1 MCVNTG
7 GDPGRD
13 AYGLPPVDIEVP
25 DDARELE
32 RDVHAYH
39 RELRSQRRRLLAR
52 KLIGPLTRDGMVL
65 PLLAGCLA
73 LTLLAAT
80 LLTVFTVGQGTI
92 GGPLTRP
99 GGAGSAAP
107 GPVAGRPGTGT
118 VGSPAATVPATGEPG
133 GPLPDA
139 MVLVDGMP
147 EHLVDLTGPRQFAV
161 VLALIPP
168 GCRCVRDLQQLARQV
183 QGGAQIFL
191 VGIRGADVSRLTSRI
206 ALARTH
212 AVEDSGDM
220 LPVLYRASTTLT
232 AVLVRKDDS
241 VAGLVKDKHGF
252 RITAAV
258 RAMASAH
265 AGNAPSPGAT
275 VPAAQATAPSAQ
287 ATAPSAQTT
296 APTTAPAT
304 GATAAPAG

>member
-1 MCVNTG
+1 MNTG

-13 AYGLPPVDIEVP
+13 DYGLPPVDIEVP

-32 RDVHAYH
+32 RDMHAYH

-52 KLIGPLTRDGMVL
+52 KLAGPLTRDGMVL

-99 GGAGSAAP
+99 GSTRSGAARLATGRSGTGTSP
-107 GPVAGRPGTGT
+107 LPVAGRPGRL
-118 VGSPAATVPATGEPG
+118 
-133 GPLPDA
+133 LPDA
-139 MVLVDGMP
+139 MVLVDGQQ
-147 EHLVDLTGPRQFAV
+147 EHLIDLTGPDQFAV

-168 GCRCVRDLQQLARQV
+168 ACKCLRDLKQLARQV
-183 QGGAQIFL
+183 RGGGAQTFL
-191 VGIRGADVSRLTSRI
+191 VGIRGADVSQLTSQI

-220 LPVLYRASTTLT
+220 LPVLYRTSTTLT

-241 VAGLVKDKHGF
+241 VAGLVKDEHGF
-252 RITAAV
+252 RITAQV
-258 RAMASAH
+258 RAMASGH
-265 AGNAPSPGAT
+265 AATSPAPG
-275 VPAAQATAPSAQ
+275 AQATAAATLAPA
-287 ATAPSAQTT
+287 ATATGT
-296 APTTAPAT
+296 TTAPAT
-304 GATAAPAG
+304 PAG

>member
-1 MCVNTG
+1 MRVNTG

-13 AYGLPPVDIEVP
+13 DYGLPPVDIKVP
-25 DDARELE
+25 NDARELA
-32 RDVHAYH
+32 RDVQAYH

-52 KLIGPLTRDGMVL
+52 RLYGPLTRDGMVL

-80 LLTVFTVGQGTI
+80 LLTVFTVGRGTI

-99 GGAGSAAP
+99 GSP
-107 GPVAGRPGTGT
+107 P
-118 VGSPAATVPATGEPG
+118 PAAFRPATGRSGAPASPAPAPGEPG
-133 GPLPDA
+133 RPLPDA
-139 MVLVDGMP
+139 MVLVDGEP
-147 EHLVDLTGPRQFAV
+147 EHLVDLTGPNEFAV

-168 GCRCVRDLQQLARQV
+168 GCKCLRDLRQLARQA
-183 QGGAQIFL
+183 QGGGAQTFL
-191 VGIRGADVSRLTSRI
+191 VGIRGVDVTPLTSQV

-220 LPVLYRASTTLT
+220 LPPLYRDSTRLT

-241 VAGLVKDKHGF
+241 VAGVVQDQHGF
-252 RITAAV
+252 RITAEV

-265 AGNAPSPGAT
+265 AGESPPASAPPS
-275 VPAAQATAPSAQ
+275 AQPTAAPSARVS
-287 ATAPSAQTT
+287 AT
-296 APTTAPAT
+296 
-304 GATAAPAG
+304 PAG